1 MMRVSTLIW
10 TLLVVL
16 AGYAM
21 FQVKYEVSQLDDRL
35 GRINRE
41 IVANEERIHTLKA
54 EWAVLT
60 QPKRLDEL
68 TKRAALPLQPIGTKM
83 LGALDK
89 PPLRAPALPQ
99 LPLSGPA
106 LASGDGVALVAEV
119 AVKERP

>member
-1 MMRVSTLIW
+1 MMRISTLIW

-35 GRINRE
+35 GRVNRQ
-41 IVANEERIHTLKA
+41 IVADQERIHTLKA

-60 QPKRLDEL
+60 QPKRLQEL
-68 TKRAALPLQPIGTKM
+68 TAHAALPLTPIGTKV

-89 PPLRAPALPQ
+89 PPMR
-99 LPLSGPA
+99 
-106 LASGDGVALVAEV
+106 ALVSNPEPAQIAEV
-119 AVKERP
+119 SLKDRP